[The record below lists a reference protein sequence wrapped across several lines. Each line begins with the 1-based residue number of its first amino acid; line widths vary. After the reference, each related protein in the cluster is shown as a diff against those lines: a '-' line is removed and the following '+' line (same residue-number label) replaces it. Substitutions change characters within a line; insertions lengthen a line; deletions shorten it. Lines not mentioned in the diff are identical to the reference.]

1 MSGSNERDTG
11 PIYEPTL
18 RCETINFTTD
28 VNSPQPDALIGLKV
42 DAILDIELNNHV
54 VVVVRRDNRKILGSI
69 NWTNV
74 LKLIECLEQGYKYVA
89 VVRLIQGGLV
99 KVAISAVRGV

>member
-1 MSGSNERDTG
+1 MSGSSERNSG
-11 PIYEPTL
+11 GSFEPIL

-28 VNSPQPDALIGLKV
+28 VNSPQPDALIGLKI
-42 DAILDIELNNHV
+42 DEILDIQLHNHV
-54 VVVVRRDNRKILGSI
+54 VVVVRRDNKTVLGSI

-89 VVRLIQGGLV
+89 VVRYVQDGLV
-99 KVAISAVRGV
+99 KVAISAARGN